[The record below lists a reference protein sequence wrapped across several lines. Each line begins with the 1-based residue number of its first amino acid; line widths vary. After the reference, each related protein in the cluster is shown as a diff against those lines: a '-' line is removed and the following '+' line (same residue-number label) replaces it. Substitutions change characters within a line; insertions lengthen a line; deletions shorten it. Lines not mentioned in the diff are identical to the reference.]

1 VSPGSPEAVLKEVF
15 GYSSFKPLQREIIG
29 DILAGK
35 DCVAILPTGA
45 GKSLCYQ
52 IPALLLS
59 GPTLVVSPLIALMHD
74 QVSALT
80 AAGVEAEFINSS
92 LGLEERRA
100 IEARVRSGSVKLLYA
115 APESLAGERVTGLL
129 SAFPPA
135 LIVVDEAHCVSEWGH
150 DFRPDYRN
158 LSPLRQRFPRAVW
171 LAVSATATARVRAD
185 IAQSLG
191 LHEPKLWL
199 GGFERPNLH
208 ISVEPKAESKARVLS
223 LARARKGSSGIVY
236 CSSRKR
242 VESLAA
248 ALAAAGIRAAPYH
261 AGMAA
266 DHRTRTQE
274 AFVRDDIDVIVATIA
289 FGMGIDKPDVRF
301 VIHADLPKSVENYY
315 QEIGRAGRDGLDA
328 DCILL
333 YSAGD
338 AISQARLFDELEPE
352 QKRQALARLDA
363 MRSYAESDLCRR
375 RLILSHFGESPPE
388 ADCGHCDNCRGEAPE
403 QADYTV
409 PALKLLSCVKRSGER
424 FGAAHVADILLGEST
439 EKVRR
444 FGHEGLSTFGIGREL
459 PRAAWLSLSRRLLAT
474 GQLSRDPERSTLSLT
489 ASAYELFK
497 SKGPYSA
504 SRAAIEGRDS
514 GPSAAAG
521 QSPDAWPGAA
531 KGRRKTRSKAPDE
544 LPLAR
549 IAEGDEAGAELYLRL
564 RALRKDLAD
573 GLGVPPYVVFPDRTL
588 MEMAA
593 KRPRDEEALS
603 AIYGVGATK
612 LRRYGGDFL
621 KLLNRELN
629 GA

>member
-1 VSPGSPEAVLKEVF
+1 MKLNTPEDVLKRVF
-15 GYSSFKPLQREIIG
+15 GFSTFKPLQREIIG

-52 IPALLLS
+52 IPALLLN

-80 AAGVEAEFINSS
+80 AAGIEAEFINSS
-92 LGLEERRA
+92 LGLEERRS
-100 IEARVRSGSVKLLYA
+100 IEARVRAGSVKLLYA
-115 APESLAGERVTGLL
+115 APESLSGERVTGLL
-129 SAFPPA
+129 AEFPPA

-158 LSPLRQRFPRAVW
+158 LSLLRRRFPRSVW
-171 LAVSATATARVRAD
+171 LAVSATATARVRKD
-185 IAQSLG
+185 IAESLA
-191 LHEPKLWL
+191 LNAPVLWL

-208 ISVEPKAESKARVLS
+208 ISVEAKAESKARILS

-236 CSSRKR
+236 CASRKR

-248 ALAAAGIRAAPYH
+248 ALVAAGIRAAPYH

-266 DHRTRTQE
+266 DHRSRTQE
-274 AFVRDDIDVIVATIA
+274 AFVRDDIDLIVATIA

-338 AISQARLFDELEPE
+338 AISQARLFEELEPE
-352 QKRQALARLDA
+352 QKRQAMARLEA

-375 RLILSHFGESPPE
+375 RLILSHFGESPPGQ
-388 ADCGHCDNCRGEAPE
+388 DCGHCDNCRGEARI

-424 FGAAHVADILLGEST
+424 FGAVHVVDILLGERS
-439 EKVRR
+439 EKVER
-444 FGHEGLSTFGIGREL
+444 FGHDTLSTFGIGGEL
-459 PRAAWLSLSRRLLAT
+459 PRAAWLSLARRLVTT
-474 GQLSRDPERSTLSLT
+474 GQLIRDPERLTLSLA

-497 SKGPYSA
+497 SKGPYTAPA
-504 SRAAIEGRDS
+504 STIEGAAGGAAS
-514 GPSAAAG
+514 GAKAAAARTG
-521 QSPDAWPGAA
+521 FA
-531 KGRRKTRSKAPDE
+531 KGARKARAKAPE
-544 LPLAR
+544 GSMNVG
-549 IAEGDEAGAELYLRL
+549 IADGDEAGAELYLRL
-564 RALRKDLAD
+564 RALRKVLSD

-588 MEMAA
+588 MEMASI
-593 KRPRDEEALS
+593 RPRDEEALS
-603 AIYGVGATK
+603 ALYGIGSTK
-612 LRRYGGDFL
+612 LRRYGSDFL
-621 KLLNRELN
+621 KLLNGELN
-629 GA
+629 DA